1 MQALVE
7 CVPNFSEGRDRSVI
21 DAISR
26 AISGVSGV
34 RLLDVDAGAD
44 TNRTVYTFVGAPEA
58 VSEAAFRAA
67 VAAGELI
74 DMSKHEGAHPRMG
87 ALDVCPIVPISGVT
101 MDQCVATA
109 QALGRRLAEA
119 LALPVYFYE
128 YAATRPERRNLADI
142 RAGEYEGLREKL
154 AKAEWAPDA
163 GPAAFN
169 ERLGASVVGARE
181 FLIAYNVNVNSRDQ
195 KLANEVA
202 LNIREAG
209 RLKRDAKGLVVTDAQ
224 GRELRVPGRLKAVK
238 AIGWYIEQYR
248 QAQVSINLLSY
259 RTTPLH
265 EVFETTREEA
275 GKLGLVVTGSEL
287 VGMTPLEPM
296 LEAGRFYLKKQGRST
311 GLPERELVEIA
322 VQSLGLAQLS
332 PFDPDKRIIEYAVR
346 VAAPL
351 VSMTVER
358 FVDEVSSNSPA
369 PGGGS
374 VAALAGSLGAALAAM
389 VANLTVGKAGLRVGV
404 GAVVLAGGAG
414 PGAEGRAAARRRRR
428 YESIRRCAGG
438 HAPAEGHRG
447 AESGA
452 GVRDRGRLREGDRR
466 SPRHGATLPAG
477 ARAHR
482 AGRRE
487 REPELSVGRR
497 RRRAARQGRAR
508 RGAHERAHQPAVGE
522 GRRVQDHHP
531 CRDRRTAVEG
541 RGPAGADARHRRSEP
556 IGAGSYIRTFAVR
569 QMYECTTRHRY
580 CGFGLPRTRF
590 TTSWAFALSLRSQWR
605 AQANSRPSTPR
616 PSGMT
621 MIAGPGST
629 IMAIPIRRMLPPIT
643 ATTMRR
649 AHA

>member
-1 MQALVE
+1 MTALVE

-26 AISGVSGV
+26 SISSVSGV

-44 TNRTVYTFVGAPEA
+44 TNRTVYTFVGTPDA
-58 VSEAAFRAA
+58 VGEAAFRGA
-67 VAAGELI
+67 VAASELI

-142 RAGEYEGLREKL
+142 RAGEYEGLRQKL
-154 AKAEWAPDA
+154 ARPEWAPDA

-169 ERLGASVVGARE
+169 ERLGATVVGARE
-181 FLIAYNVNVNSRDQ
+181 FLIAYNVNVNTRDQ

-209 RLKRDAKGLVVTDAQ
+209 RLKRDAKGQVVTDAQ

-238 AIGWYIEQYR
+238 AIGWTIEQYR

-265 EVFETTREEA
+265 AVFETTREEA
-275 GKLGLVVTGSEL
+275 AKLGLVVTGSEL
-287 VGMTPLEPM
+287 VGMTPLEP
-296 LEAGRFYLKKQGRST
+296 LLQAGRFYLQKQGRSA

-346 VAAPL
+346 VTAPL

-389 VANLTVGKAGLRVGV
+389 VANLTVGKAGYESAWAPLSSLAERAQQLKAALLRAVDDDTKAFDDVLAAMRLPKATDEQKAARAAAIAAAYEKATAVPLATARLCLQALELTEQAAASGNRNSTSDAGV
-404 GAVVLAGGAG
+404 GALLAKAGLDAALMNVRINLPSVLEGAFKTATLAEIAELQSKSAG
-414 PGAEGRAAARRRRR
+414 PLART
-428 YESIRRCAGG
+428 
-438 HAPAEGHRG
+438 
-447 AESGA
+447 
-452 GVRDRGRLREGDRR
+452 L
-466 SPRHGATLPAG
+466 ATVDSNLKA
-477 ARAHR
+477 
-482 AGRRE
+482 
-487 REPELSVGRR
+487 
-497 RRRAARQGRAR
+497 
-508 RGAHERAHQPAVGE
+508 
-522 GRRVQDHHP
+522 
-531 CRDRRTAVEG
+531 
-541 RGPAGADARHRRSEP
+541 
-556 IGAGSYIRTFAVR
+556 
-569 QMYECTTRHRY
+569 
-580 CGFGLPRTRF
+580 
-590 TTSWAFALSLRSQWR
+590 
-605 AQANSRPSTPR
+605 
-616 PSGMT
+616 
-621 MIAGPGST
+621 
-629 IMAIPIRRMLPPIT
+629 
-643 ATTMRR
+643 
-649 AHA
+649 

>member
-1 MQALVE
+1 MPALVE

-26 AISGVSGV
+26 AISGVSSV

-44 TNRTVYTFVGAPEA
+44 TNRTVYTFVGTPEA
-58 VSEAAFRAA
+58 VSEAAFRGAA
-67 VAAGELI
+67 AASELI

-101 MDQCVATA
+101 MDQCVEVAR
-109 QALGRRLAEA
+109 ALGRRLAEA

-142 RAGEYEGLREKL
+142 RAGEYEGLRQKL
-154 AKAEWAPDA
+154 SQPDWAPDA

-169 ERLGASVVGARE
+169 ERLGATVVGARE

-209 RLKRDAKGLVVTDAQ
+209 RLKRDAKNQVVTDAD

-248 QAQVSINLLSY
+248 QAQVSINLLSH

-275 GKLGLVVTGSEL
+275 AKLGLVVTGSEL
-287 VGMTPLEPM
+287 VGMTPLEP
-296 LEAGRFYLKKQGRST
+296 LLQAGRFYLQKQGRSA

-389 VANLTVGKAGLRVGV
+389 VANLTVGKAGYESAWAPLSSLAERAQLLKAALLRAVDDDTKAFDDVLAAMRLPKATEEQKAARASAIASAYEKATAVPLATARLCLQALELAEQAAASGNRNSTSDAGV
-404 GAVVLAGGAG
+404 GALLAKAGLDAALMNVRINLPSVREGAFKTATLAEIAELQSKSAG
-414 PGAEGRAAARRRRR
+414 PLART
-428 YESIRRCAGG
+428 
-438 HAPAEGHRG
+438 
-447 AESGA
+447 
-452 GVRDRGRLREGDRR
+452 L
-466 SPRHGATLPAG
+466 ATVDSNLKP
-477 ARAHR
+477 
-482 AGRRE
+482 
-487 REPELSVGRR
+487 
-497 RRRAARQGRAR
+497 
-508 RGAHERAHQPAVGE
+508 
-522 GRRVQDHHP
+522 
-531 CRDRRTAVEG
+531 
-541 RGPAGADARHRRSEP
+541 
-556 IGAGSYIRTFAVR
+556 
-569 QMYECTTRHRY
+569 
-580 CGFGLPRTRF
+580 
-590 TTSWAFALSLRSQWR
+590 
-605 AQANSRPSTPR
+605 
-616 PSGMT
+616 
-621 MIAGPGST
+621 
-629 IMAIPIRRMLPPIT
+629 
-643 ATTMRR
+643 
-649 AHA
+649 